1 MQTLTNKTETLA
13 EKYLTLL
20 QLSFLPLFS
29 VLFFWC
35 GCWVWLLL
43 QLFWLF
49 YQTTLNT
56 VDVNHSMVWMSLLRR
71 DYANFMFVTV
81 LPFLPKHTLL
91 CPPRLA
97 TLLPQLE
104 YSLPC
109 QFILALQNTE
119 QNWVDSSQGPALMH
133 LYRSFFFFSRT
144 VFFQYQKRDSE
155 DSKTCFPAWV
165 EANTDQFCVL
175 KLRCESAFCKCNEVL
190 IVHKGY
196 I

>member
-133 LYRSFFFFSRT
+133 PYRSFFFSPGLCSFSIRKETLRT
-144 VFFQYQKRDSE
+144 VK
-155 DSKTCFPAWV
+155 PASQLGSRPTQTNSVFWNSDV
-165 EANTDQFCVL
+165 KVL
-175 KLRCESAFCKCNEVL
+175 FVNVMKSW
-190 IVHKGY
+190 
-196 I
+196 